1 MYRAPSEF
9 RCGSKLV
16 PSLWGAKPKQM
27 LCAVDHTT
35 NSLIRRIKGGFL
47 RRISKKT
54 FGVLG
59 PADRLSNVN
68 PFAAVNLSSCRRN
81 LLPYT
86 INLHWLTL
94 FIY

>member
-9 RCGSKLV
+9 RCGSKPGALV
-16 PSLWGAKPKQM
+16 GSKAKSKCCVQ
-27 LCAVDHTT
+27 LFHTT
-35 NSLIRRIKGGFL
+35 NSLIRRIKGGFSK
-47 RRISKKT
+47 RISKKT
-54 FGVLG
+54 CGVLG
-59 PADRLSNVN
+59 PADSLSS
-68 PFAAVNLSSCRRN
+68 VNLCSCESESSCRRN

>member
-16 PSLWGAKPKQM
+16 PLWGAKPKQM

-35 NSLIRRIKGGFL
+35 NSLIRRIKGGFS

-59 PADRLSNVN
+59 PADSLSSVN